1 MKKMYVLT
9 LLSMCF
15 AGMSMAQEVAT
26 AVTVNNWDGSPLVDN
41 TLYIGV
47 GETKELNFTTEPEN
61 ADRSTVRLG
70 ITMGNDGEIYVA
82 FQEFNVAGRMEGEAW
97 LYIYST
103 VLKEQ
108 TEDGEE
114 EQDKKIGGPVRVIC
128 SNYMAS
134 GEFWYEGADEP
145 GGWAIDL
152 EGKLFFW
159 ADGGSADNP
168 FYQNL
173 SIPDYRIASSTPWYE
188 YRELVKS
195 IELGNVDTIGM
206 YAFNDMINLKT
217 LSIPWDV
224 KFINSYAF
232 LGCSNL
238 KSMTVERYYEQEE
251 GVVVEEPMITMT
263 SGDALIID
271 NSSPNFP
278 VRVGAIVI
286 WAEMEGAVVAYKSAD
301 YEWSLCHVVSGISR
315 DENAEYRAEITDNGE
330 IELRMESWGEGAD
343 AEIGDR
349 QEGQTY
355 PWDDFGKT
363 AIALYLSGNYS
374 YIGNGAFDQLSGL
387 RKIQIEQDGEN
398 NILLG
403 SIHAGAFSESIT
415 PWKFAFGEPMNG
427 PIIPPTVV
435 IPEGQTERNVI
446 ENWRH
451 IFGDST
457 VLYVP
462 DSTFEHNGEMV
473 RSIDLY
479 RNHPIWGQVFNCL
492 TDRTVNTAPAGNNTD
507 VLLEWMPLEGMT
519 NYRLTVRKIGCDTCD
534 QVIDIPALSER
545 GTVDWS
551 MIKIEAAQ
559 GRRAPM
565 SNDGGGGLTL
575 TIQPGSGM
583 MHNSS
588 MNVSVGGL
596 EEEGEYEFTR
606 EAYLLGSTEPD
617 PYYTDEGEF
626 TIADATAIEKV
637 ESGKWKVESQKAVY
651 DILGRKMG
659 TSLETLPEGL
669 YIYDNGTE
677 RTKIMLRR

>member
-26 AVTVNNWDGSPLVDN
+26 AVTVNNWDGSPLENN

-47 GETKELNFTTEPEN
+47 DETKELNFTTEPEN

-82 FQEFNVAGRMEGEAW
+82 FQDFNVAGRMEGEAW
-97 LYIYST
+97 LYVYST

-108 TEDGEE
+108 TEGEE
-114 EQDKKIGGPVRVIC
+114 DRDRKIGGPVRVIC

-134 GEFWYEGADEP
+134 GEFWPEGADEP
-145 GGWAIDL
+145 CMWMIDY
-152 EGKLFFW
+152 EGRLSFDVYFI
-159 ADGGSADNP
+159 SADNP
-168 FYQNL
+168 TFNI
-173 SIPDYRIASSTPWYE
+173 SDYRTKDAAPWYE
-188 YRELVKS
+188 YRELIKS
-195 IELGNVDTIGM
+195 IDFTQIGNVGN
-206 YAFNDMINLKT
+206 YAFCDMPNLKT
-217 LSIPWDV
+217 VDLTCNV
-224 KFINSYAF
+224 QYLGEYVF
-232 LGCSNL
+232 LGCTNL
-238 KSMTVERYYEQEE
+238 KSMRVQRYTEQDGTGE
-251 GVVVEEPMITMT
+251 VEEPMITMT
-263 SGDALIID
+263 SGNSLIID

-278 VRVGAIVI
+278 VRVGAIVVMADGVEEAV
-286 WAEMEGAVVAYKSAD
+286 WAYNSPD
-301 YEWSLCHVVSGISR
+301 YEWSQCHVISEMAWG
-315 DENAEYRAEITDNGE
+315 DEAEYGIEILESGE
-330 IELRMESWGEGAD
+330 IALNVQWWGDGETSD
-343 AEIGDR
+343 IGDR
-349 QEGQTY
+349 QEGQSY
-355 PWDDFGKT
+355 YWD
-363 AIALYLSGNYS
+363 ALGEAASALTIGGGFS
-374 YIGNGAFDQLSGL
+374 YIGNGVFDQLSGL
-387 RKIQIEQDGEN
+387 RKITIFQEDEETS
-398 NILLG
+398 LDR
-403 SIHAGAFSESIT
+403 IHAGAFSESIM

-446 ENWRH
+446 ENWRRL
-451 IFGDST
+451 FGDST

-462 DSTFEHNGEMV
+462 DSTFEYEGEMV

-479 RNHPIWGQVFNCL
+479 RNDPIWGQVFNCL

-519 NYRLTVRKIGCDTCD
+519 NYRLTVHKKDCDTCY
-534 QVIDIPALSER
+534 QSIDIPALSER

-606 EAYLLGSTEPD
+606 EAFLLGWTEPD
-617 PYYTDEGEF
+617 PEYTDEGEF
-626 TIADATAIEKV
+626 TIADATAIEAVRGDRLSVRGEKM
-637 ESGKWKVESQKAVY
+637 VY